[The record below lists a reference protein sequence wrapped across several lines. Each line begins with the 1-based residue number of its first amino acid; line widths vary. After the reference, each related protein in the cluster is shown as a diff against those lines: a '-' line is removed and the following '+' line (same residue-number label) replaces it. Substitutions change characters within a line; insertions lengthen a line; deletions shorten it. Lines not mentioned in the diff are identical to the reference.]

1 MSMRPIPRMDGVR
14 RVDFQVTFAMGFEEF
29 VAVLASAYRDEDLD
43 EVGNLTRKQ
52 LLDAVRGKLRRDG
65 TDYFWT
71 DHMEPEDIEAL
82 KDWAVSQVRRAL
94 PEIPEDEPDYRKL
107 R

>member
-1 MSMRPIPRMDGVR
+1 MSMRLIRRMDGVR

-29 VAVLASAYRDEDLD
+29 VDALAAYHLVY
-43 EVGNLTRKQ
+43 VGEFPEKPSRKQ
-52 LLDAVRGKLRRDG
+52 LLDAVRDHLRRKG
-65 TDYFWT
+65 WNFWWT
-71 DHMEPEDIEAL
+71 DGLDEDEVKEAR
-82 KDWAVSQVRRAL
+82 DWAVAQVRRAL